1 MTEILVILFLI
12 LLNGIFAMAE
22 IAMVSSRKT
31 RLESVAKK
39 GDRTAKKALELSRN
53 PSKFLS
59 TVQIGITLIGILM
72 GIYSGEKIAGDLE
85 NYLYRFDLLRPY
97 SETLAITI
105 IVIILTFFSLVLG
118 ELVPKRIG
126 LLMPETL
133 SRILSYPMYLISVVA
148 APFIWL
154 LSVTTDLLIKM
165 CRIRIPQDSP
175 LTEEEIKA
183 IIQEGTETG
192 VVQEIEQDIVEN
204 VFHLGDRKINT
215 LMTLGKDIVWLDLND
230 PPAVIKQ
237 KMTQSVHKA
246 FPVCKGGPE
255 NVQGILYS
263 KDLLNSIFRNESFEI
278 EKSLRPAIYL
288 TENTTAY
295 KALERFMGM
304 RHRVAL
310 VVDEF
315 GAIQGIL
322 SMNDLVDALVGD
334 LAEQLHAKKEI
345 IPREDGS
352 FLVDAGLSLPEFARY
367 FDIDIKDDKAL
378 SAINTVAGLAFYF
391 GKKMPI
397 AGDRF
402 QWKNLEIEII
412 DLDGRRI
419 DKILV
424 KKIPENEI

>member
-1 MTEILVILFLI
+1 MAEILVLLFLI
-12 LLNGIFAMAE
+12 LLNGVFAMAE
-22 IAMVSSRKT
+22 IAMVSSRKI
-31 RLESVAKK
+31 RLESLAKK
-39 GDRTAKKALELSRN
+39 GDRTAKKALELSKN

-59 TVQIGITLIGILM
+59 TVQIGITLIGILT

-85 NYLYRFDLLRPY
+85 EYLSGFELLRPY
-97 SETLAITI
+97 SETLSISI

-126 LLMPETL
+126 LIMPEKL
-133 SRILSYPMYLISVVA
+133 SRILSYPMYWISILA

-154 LSVTTDLLIKM
+154 LSVTTDLLIKIFS
-165 CRIRIPQDSP
+165 IRRSKESSV
-175 LTEEEIKA
+175 TEEEIKA
-183 IIQEGTETG
+183 IIREGTETG

-215 LMTLGKDIVWLDLND
+215 LMSPRKDIVWIDLND
-230 PPAVIKQ
+230 PAGVIKQ
-237 KMTQSVHKA
+237 RMTQSVHKA
-246 FPVCKGGPE
+246 FPVCTGDLE
-255 NVQGILYS
+255 NVKGILYS
-263 KDLLNSIFRNESFEI
+263 KDMLNSVLRNEPFEI
-278 EKSLRPAIYL
+278 EKNLRPAIYL
-288 TENTTAY
+288 TENTSAY

-334 LAEQLHAKKEI
+334 LAEQLHEKKEI
-345 IPREDGS
+345 IPREDGG

-367 FDIDIKDDKAL
+367 FDIDIKEDKSL
-378 SAINTVAGLAFYF
+378 SHISTVAGLAFHF
-391 GKKMPI
+391 GKKIPH
-397 AGDRF
+397 AGDRI
-402 QWKNLEIEII
+402 QWRNLDIEIV
-412 DLDGRRI
+412 DVDGRRI

-424 KKIPENEI
+424 RKMPET